1 MMLVYYV
8 IASASCKLDPSWL
21 VKLYSLEPIPSVT
34 KIVNVSFQAGRVSD
48 HWKISVL
55 KPILKKLSME
65 RLFEKF
71 RSMSNL
77 LFLSEITERAVT
89 NQLLR
94 HCDKIAPLPICQLL
108 RYVRATCTQ
117 GRTSQTIWGPTFY
130 MSTFGSDA
138 YHIRGIILTFESP
151 KWHFFCVPSH
161 LRSTFLSTITSIY
174 LCVLWYLRC
183 GCIKGAKVQ
192 TIFQNWSL

>member
-34 KIVNVSFQAGRVSD
+34 KIVNLSFQEGRVSD

-117 GRTSQTIWGPTFY
+117 GRTSQTILGECK
-130 MSTFGSDA
+130 
-138 YHIRGIILTFESP
+138 IFED
-151 KWHFFCVPSH
+151 
-161 LRSTFLSTITSIY
+161 RLSTCQHLEATRIIY
-174 LCVLWYLRC
+174 GESYWPSNLRNGISFVC
-183 GCIKGAKVQ
+183 RAICDQHFCPRLRLYISVSCDTWDVVA
-192 TIFQNWSL
+192 